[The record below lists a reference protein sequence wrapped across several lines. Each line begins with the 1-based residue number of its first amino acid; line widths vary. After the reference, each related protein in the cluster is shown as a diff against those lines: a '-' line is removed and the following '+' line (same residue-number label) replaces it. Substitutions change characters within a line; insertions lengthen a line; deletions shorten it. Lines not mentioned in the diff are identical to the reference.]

1 MPDSPVTA
9 KFLDEEDKLVAI
21 ERCYILP
28 LVSTRVP
35 INDRSAD
42 SA

>member
-21 ERCYILP
+21 ERYITLLP
-28 LVSTRVP
+28 LS
-35 INDRSAD
+35 INIPTHARPAGC
-42 SA
+42 A

>member
-21 ERCYILP
+21 ERYLTHS
-28 LVSTRVP
+28 LVSSSIP
-35 INDRSAD
+35 IHNRPAD
-42 SA
+42 CA